1 MPVALKSSCYR
12 LVAGRGFLLAL
23 IRCQAITLLRL
34 ADLTREGQHQIPG
47 IADIDCKENERG
59 RRQKVGAEC
68 RKRNDE
74 TRRGENRE
82 IGGKRAE
89 TEPVG
94 SVFDRCAGE
103 ADQHYRRVA
112 ESGDRDQYNADL
124 AILYERNEAEQ
135 QKGC

>member
-1 MPVALKSSCYR
+1 MMKPAAAR
-12 LVAGRGFLLAL
+12 
-23 IRCQAITLLRL
+23 
-34 ADLTREGQHQIPG
+34 
-47 IADIDCKENERG
+47 
-59 RRQKVGAEC
+59 
-68 RKRNDE
+68 
-74 TRRGENRE
+74 NRE

-124 AILYERNEAEQ
+124 AILYERNEVEQ
-135 QKGC
+135 QKGAEMEHRRTH